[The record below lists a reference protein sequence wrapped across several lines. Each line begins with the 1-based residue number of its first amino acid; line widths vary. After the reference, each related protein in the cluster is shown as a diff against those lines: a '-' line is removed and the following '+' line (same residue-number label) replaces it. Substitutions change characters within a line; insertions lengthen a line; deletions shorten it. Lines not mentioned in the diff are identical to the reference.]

1 MFMPIPDTWIKKY
14 HYWIRAYGPLLFPK
28 RSTLHKF
35 YRLFK
40 PDKKGDLPLLR
51 LVIIINFIEG
61 DYQGDPF

>member
-14 HYWIRAYGPLLFPK
+14 HYWIRAYGPLLFQK

-40 PDKKGDLPLLR
+40 PDKSGETPAFGASNNYKIG
-51 LVIIINFIEG
+51 E
-61 DYQGDPF
+61 Y